1 MDKGA
6 YTFSRAVVESHCTKE
21 YVKPRMATGG
31 AIGAAAELARVTNWL
46 ITSTA
51 GKLSEMSKLVP

>member
-1 MDKGA
+1 VDSQ
-6 YTFSRAVVESHCTKE
+6 FTKA

-31 AIGAAAELARVTNWL
+31 AIGAEAEVASVTNWL

-51 GKLSEMSKLVP
+51 GALRERSENVVA